1 MDRTMWEILVLS
13 LSFPISRRTGSSCLP
28 NFKAEFCPWRPTSN
42 PHPTPPATQ
51 IVVDSLIRMATSHG
65 QIGTRSTTIRSYPLN
80 KRTPTNSRPFTG
92 RSRPRT
98 AATAIGVGENEII
111 CAISESRGISPT
123 IGLSFVNISTSE
135 AVLCQFTDTQTYA
148 RTCHKIKVFW
158 PSEIIYMKT
167 AVDSKLLSIIR
178 ETLEVDKY
186 DILMMDIDRQYWSDS
201 IGHEYVQQL
210 AFPDD
215 LESLKVA
222 IGGNYF
228 AACCFAAVG
237 VM

>member
-1 MDRTMWEILVLS
+1 
-13 LSFPISRRTGSSCLP
+13 
-28 NFKAEFCPWRPTSN
+28 
-42 PHPTPPATQ
+42 
-51 IVVDSLIRMATSHG
+51 MATSHG
-65 QIGTRSTTIRSYPLN
+65 QIDTRSTTTRSYPLN
-80 KRTPTNSRPFTG
+80 KRTLTNSRPFTG
-92 RSRPRT
+92 CSRLRT
-98 AATAIGVGENEII
+98 AVTTFGVGENEII

-178 ETLEVDKY
+178 EILEVDKY
-186 DILMMDIDRQYWSDS
+186 DILMMDIDRQYWSDGT
-201 IGHEYVQQL
+201 GHEYVQQL

>member
-1 MDRTMWEILVLS
+1 
-13 LSFPISRRTGSSCLP
+13 
-28 NFKAEFCPWRPTSN
+28 
-42 PHPTPPATQ
+42 
-51 IVVDSLIRMATSHG
+51 
-65 QIGTRSTTIRSYPLN
+65 
-80 KRTPTNSRPFTG
+80 
-92 RSRPRT
+92 
-98 AATAIGVGENEII
+98 
-111 CAISESRGISPT
+111 
-123 IGLSFVNISTSE
+123 
-135 AVLCQFTDTQTYA
+135 
-148 RTCHKIKVFW
+148 
-158 PSEIIYMKT
+158 MKT

-201 IGHEYVQQL
+201 AGYEYVQQL

-215 LESLKVA
+215 LEPLKVA